1 MEDTQSS
8 PSYSGECFVKTNR
21 VKELWKQGKP
31 AVQGW
36 CSTGNP
42 YIAECMAHAG
52 FDAVV
57 IDWQHGVGVG
67 QESLVACLQ
76 AIGSSE
82 AVPIVRLP
90 RNSPEYISYVLDAG
104 AYGVI
109 VPMVNSYAEA
119 EAAGRACRYAPRGCR
134 SIAGNRPTLSE
145 PLDAYVQRANHDV
158 ICLVMIE
165 TATALEHVEE
175 IARAPE
181 IDGLYIGPSDLSLDM
196 GVSLSGWPNDER
208 HLAAV
213 QRIFAAAKA
222 NGIVACHHGSGPD
235 VSAKFVNM
243 GSMLCQIGNDVRML
257 SAATAE
263 ALKTFR
269 AALA

>member
-1 MEDTQSS
+1 
-8 PSYSGECFVKTNR
+8 VKANR
-21 VKELWKQGKP
+21 VRELWKQGKP

-42 YIAECMAHAG
+42 YIAELMAHAG

-57 IDWQHGVGVG
+57 IDWQHGVGVS
-67 QESLVACLQ
+67 QETVVACIQ
-76 AIGSSE
+76 AIGSSD

-109 VPMVNSYAEA
+109 VPMVNTFEEA

-145 PLDAYVQRANHDV
+145 PLGDYITRANDEV

-165 TATALEHVEE
+165 TRQALENVEA
-175 IARAPE
+175 IATAPE

-196 GVSLSGWPNDER
+196 GVSLSSWADDER

-213 QRIFAAAKA
+213 ERIFAAAKA
-222 NGIVACHHGSGPD
+222 NGIVACHHGAGPAE
-235 VSAKFVNM
+235 SAKFVQK
-243 GSMLCQIGNDVRML
+243 GSRLCQIGNEIRML
-257 SAATAE
+257 STATAS
-263 ALKTFR
+263 ALDAFR
-269 AALA
+269 KATA

>member
-1 MEDTQSS
+1 
-8 PSYSGECFVKTNR
+8 VKTNR

-42 YIAECMAHAG
+42 YIAELMAHAG
-52 FDAVV
+52 YDAVV

-67 QESLVACLQ
+67 PEAVVACIQ
-76 AIGSSE
+76 AIGSSD

-90 RNSPEYISYVLDAG
+90 WNSPEYIFYVLDAG

-109 VPMVNSYAEA
+109 VPMVNSYEEA

-134 SIAGNRPTLSE
+134 SIAGNRPSLSE
-145 PLDAYVQRANHDV
+145 PLGDYIKRANDDI

-165 TATALEHVEE
+165 TVKALEHVEE
-175 IARAPE
+175 IAKAPE

-196 GVSLSGWPNDER
+196 GVSLSEWPDDER
-208 HLAAV
+208 HMAAV
-213 QRIFAAAKA
+213 ERIFAAAKA
-222 NGIVACHHGSGPD
+222 NGIVACHHGAGPA
-235 VSAKFVNM
+235 VSAKFVRQ
-243 GSMLCQIGNDVRML
+243 GSMLCQIGNDMRML
-257 SAATAE
+257 AAATAD
-263 ALKTFR
+263 ALAAFR
-269 AALA
+269 AAIA

>member
-1 MEDTQSS
+1 
-8 PSYSGECFVKTNR
+8 VKINR
-21 VKELWKQGKP
+21 VRELWKQGKP

-42 YIAECMAHAG
+42 YIAELMAHAG

-57 IDWQHGVGVG
+57 IDWQHGVGVS
-67 QESLVACLQ
+67 QETVVACIQ
-76 AIGSSE
+76 AIGSSD

-109 VPMVNSYAEA
+109 VPMVNTVEEA

-145 PLDAYVQRANHDV
+145 ALGDYITRANDDV

-165 TATALEHVEE
+165 TRQALENVEA
-175 IARAPE
+175 IATAPE

-196 GVSLSGWPNDER
+196 GVSLSSWAEDER

-213 QRIFAAAKA
+213 ERIFAAARA
-222 NGIVACHHGSGPD
+222 NGIVACHHGAGPAE
-235 VSAKFVNM
+235 SAKFVHK
-243 GSMLCQIGNDVRML
+243 GSMLCQIGNEIRML
-257 SAATAE
+257 STATAS
-263 ALKTFR
+263 ALDTFR
-269 AALA
+269 KATA